1 MNLMV
6 DSNFMKH
13 RQIALDTETTGFSV
27 DKGHRIIEIGGVEI
41 IDRRVTGQEYH
52 CFINPGREI
61 DEGAKKVHG
70 ISQEE
75 LLDKPIFEEIVD
87 EFLGFLNGAELI
99 MHNAQFDVSF
109 IENEL
114 RLMGHEKP
122 LITDHGSILDTLIL
136 AREKHPGQ
144 RNSLDALCK
153 RYEID
158 NSKRQMHGALID
170 ADLLSRVYL
179 TMTGGQKILLLEEEF
194 LSTDK
199 ETFLKSKEKIS
210 KLNLLIKKP
219 SSDELKLHEE
229 FLDKMSEQGICVW
242 RNEK

>member
-1 MNLMV
+1 MNLMA

-99 MHNAQFDVSF
+99 MHNAKFDVSF

-199 ETFLKSKEKIS
+199 ETFLESKEKIS

-229 FLDKMSEQGICVW
+229 FLDKMSEKGICVW